1 MDGLLISLV
10 ALLGVASCSR
20 DLRSGSVLEVT
31 VRPGDNVT
39 VYCDCK
45 VSGGVYIVWYRD
57 CSHENQ
63 PSLVLKVK
71 IRSLNNSTPPSFH
84 FVKNFS
90 SDSFDLLI
98 VNITDSNEGLYYC
111 GTEQKIVEDKEFV
124 WEKMYYEYGN
134 VTTRILFN
142 SSEPHREPPRDG
154 GECWILLVSLCPAFA
169 VLSSLL
175 SSLLVYQLCQKK
187 APEPQADQERPQTR
201 LHQEED
207 ICYAALEIR
216 QASRRSEKKK
226 TRSSDFS
233 TYSAINTSRM

>member
-45 VSGGVYIVWYRD
+45 VSRGVYIVWYRD

-71 IRSLNNSTPPSFH
+71 EHQHYFTNRPHFTFVRNS
-84 FVKNFS
+84 S
-90 SDSFDLLI
+90 SDSYDLLI

-111 GTEQKIVEDKEFV
+111 GTEQKIVEFDEYLPSR
-124 WEKMYYEYGN
+124 MYYKYGN
-134 VTTRILFN
+134 VTTRILFD
-142 SSEPHREPPRDG
+142 SGPDPCEGFAYPGRV
-154 GECWILLVSLCPAFA
+154 VSWMMVFTAAFTIPTS
-169 VLSSLL
+169 VLSFI
-175 SSLLVYQLCQKK
+175 LVYYVCQK
-187 APEPQADQERPQTR
+187 ADKESQVLQERPDPSGPRRRDQDEDACFTR
-201 LHQEED
+201 VVFRPKGWTNAP
-207 ICYAALEIR
+207 IG
-216 QASRRSEKKK
+216 
-226 TRSSDFS
+226 
-233 TYSAINTSRM
+233 

>member
-10 ALLGVASCSR
+10 TLLGVASCSR

-71 IRSLNNSTPPSFH
+71 IRSLDNSAPPSFH
-84 FVKNFS
+84 FVRNFS

-111 GTEQKIVEDKEFV
+111 GTERQKVEDKECISA
-124 WEKMYYEYGN
+124 KMYYEYGN

-142 SSEPHREPPRDG
+142 SGPDPCEGFAYPGRV
-154 GECWILLVSLCPAFA
+154 VSWMMVFTAAFTIP
-169 VLSSLL
+169 SSLL
-175 SSLLVYQLCQKK
+175 SFILVYYVCQK
-187 APEPQADQERPQTR
+187 ADKESQVLQERPDPSGPRRRNQDEDACFTR
-201 LHQEED
+201 VVFRPKGWTNAP
-207 ICYAALEIR
+207 IG
-216 QASRRSEKKK
+216 
-226 TRSSDFS
+226 
-233 TYSAINTSRM
+233 